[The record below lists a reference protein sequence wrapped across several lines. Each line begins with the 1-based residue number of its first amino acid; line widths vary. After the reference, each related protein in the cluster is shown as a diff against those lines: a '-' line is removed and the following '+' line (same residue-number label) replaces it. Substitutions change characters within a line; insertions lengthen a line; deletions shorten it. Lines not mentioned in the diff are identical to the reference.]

1 MEKLQPKTGIKKRKF
16 KNPGPGSHRQFGINN
31 KGFYIILVAKT
42 PSAST
47 FWLLRHKEDYVF
59 QPFFVSKDGNEEPLV
74 RDLRER
80 VSITYKRKSK
90 IGSKPPF

>member
-1 MEKLQPKTGIKKRKF
+1 MEKLQPKTGIKKRNF

-47 FWLLRHKEDYVF
+47 FWLLRHKEALWLCF
-59 QPFFVSKDGNEEPLV
+59 STFFCKQGWKWRTPS
-74 RDLRER
+74 ER
-80 VSITYKRKSK
+80 FKGKGVYNL
-90 IGSKPPF
+90 